1 MNLKDIHSAYFIGIG
16 GIGMSALARHFLAC
30 KIQVSGYDKTRTPLT
45 DMLMEQGCDIT
56 FIDEI
61 STLKKEV
68 DVVVYTPA
76 IPKDHLQF
84 NFYKENNYSLLKR
97 SDVLEIVTKDVFTI
111 AVGGSHGK
119 TTTSSMIAHLLH
131 HFGNGCTAFL
141 GGISSNLQSNYC
153 NSNPDVIVIEADEY
167 DRSFHKLNPDIA
179 VITSIDADHLDIYG
193 THENVIEAYFQFA
206 CKVKSSGTLL
216 AHTRTQFQKRDI
228 PAKNLSYALDDKN
241 ADASSFFNHVGNR
254 VYDFNHTFS
263 GKKIENILLKVPG
276 IHNVE
281 NMTAAIAVAE
291 MMDMS
296 TDQIKEGVSDFKGI
310 KRRFEYL
317 IDSENL
323 VYVDD
328 YAHHPSEI
336 QNFINSLKLQYPT
349 RKITVIFQPH
359 LFTRTRDFVEGFA
372 ESLSLAD
379 EVVLL
384 DIYPARELPIAG
396 VTSQIIFDLLT
407 CKNKIMMNK
416 EDVVEY
422 LNTKEVE
429 VLATIGAGDIDT
441 LVLPIQN
448 GLLKKYKL

>member
-1 MNLKDIHSAYFIGIG
+1 MNLKEIHSAYFVGIG

-30 KIQVSGYDKTRTPLT
+30 NISVSGYDKTRTPLT
-45 DMLMEQGCDIT
+45 DALVAEGCSIT
-56 FIDEI
+56 FSNDIN
-61 STLKKEV
+61 TLNKEV

-76 IPKDHLQF
+76 IPKDHIQF
-84 NFYKENNYSLLKR
+84 NFYKDNNYTLLKR
-97 SDVLEIVTKDVFTI
+97 SDVLQIITQDVFTI

-131 HFGNGCTAFL
+131 NFGKGCTAFL

-167 DRSFHKLNPDIA
+167 DRSFHKLNPDVAI
-179 VITSIDADHLDIYG
+179 ITSIDADHLDIYG

-216 AHTRTQFQKRDI
+216 AHTRTGFKDRVV
-228 PAKNLSYALDDKN
+228 PATNLSYALNDKK
-241 ADASSFFNHVGNR
+241 ADAHAVFNHVGNR
-254 VYDFNHTFS
+254 VYDFNHS
-263 GKKIENILLKVPG
+263 YLGKEIENVLLKVPG

-291 MMDMS
+291 MMEMS
-296 TDQIKEGVSDFKGI
+296 EEEIKEGVADFKGI

-317 IDSENL
+317 VDTPQI

-336 QNFINSLKLQYPT
+336 QNFVNSLKLQYPD

-359 LFTRTRDFVEGFA
+359 LFTRTRDFVDGFA

-384 DIYPARELPIAG
+384 DIYPARELPIEG
-396 VTSQIIFDLLT
+396 VTSQIIYDLLT
-407 CKNKIMMNK
+407 CENKVMMNK
-416 EDVVEY
+416 SEVVKY
-422 LNTKEVE
+422 LDLKEVE

-441 LVLPIQN
+441 LVVPIQH
-448 GLLKKYKL
+448 GLIQKYKL